1 MKKLAT
7 VVFVVMGAV
16 GVAQA
21 AAPVVGNAKAGQN
34 KAAVCGACHGA
45 DGNSLVPMFPK
56 LAGQHPDY
64 IVKQLTSFKAGDRQD
79 PTMAPMAAPL
89 NAQDMA
95 DLAAYFSAQKLVVG
109 APMNA
114 EAAAVGRK
122 IFNGGVPTKGVAAC
136 IACHGPSGAGNGP
149 ANFPALSGQ
158 QGMYV
163 AKALR
168 DFKSGARTTDP
179 NRMMRDVAAKMS
191 DEEIDAV
198 AEYISGLH

>member
-1 MKKLAT
+1 
-7 VVFVVMGAV
+7 MGAV

-34 KAAVCGACHGA
+34 KAAACGACHGM
-45 DGNSLVPMFPK
+45 DGNSMVPMFPK

-64 IVKQLTSFKAGDRQD
+64 IVKQLTSFKAGERQD
-79 PTMAPMAAPL
+79 PVMAPMAAPL

-95 DLAAYFSAQKLVVG
+95 DVAAYFSTQKLVVG
-109 APMNA
+109 APMNP
-114 EAAAVGRK
+114 EAAAKGRK
-122 IFNGGVPTKGVAAC
+122 IFMGGVAEKGVAAC
-136 IACHGPSGAGNGP
+136 MACHGPAGAGNAP
-149 ANFPALSGQ
+149 ANFPSLTGQ

-168 DFKSGARTTDP
+168 DFKSGARATDP

-198 AEYISGLH
+198 SEFVSGLH